1 MVIQRRDYRPPRRG
15 PSCLFVLVML
25 LLILVGGY
33 VITNAEQVRD
43 TLTPD
48 PTPEPTRSAPTYAAR
63 AALYERDGDLEQA
76 IASYESAIELD
87 NGKVEYYIP
96 LIRLLV
102 ATNQSDVALTWAA
115 RASALDE
122 TNDLILSA
130 WAAAFL
136 ADGDRLSDIGQPVDG
151 EKAWA
156 DAVRQAR
163 AATQQNPNNAE
174 AYAIMASALVRE
186 GPEQFDAANEA
197 IQTALALEPD
207 SVLVRRHNA
216 TVLEYQGYYDKA
228 IEQYEFAL
236 QITPNDA
243 DLLISLARNYWAT
256 SNIPTAILTFEDAIK
271 VNPNSADAY
280 DGLGY
285 MYFLIGEYPRAEENF
300 IKAVELDPDMVRA
313 HAHLGA
319 SRYRQFNYDGESG
332 AIPQLEMAIA
342 GYGEASP
349 ETAIYFNML
358 GLAYYYT
365 TGSCVQSE
373 SLFEQVLTVLPE
385 DANALYGMDLCHEAE
400 LNQP

>member
-1 MVIQRRDYRPPRRG
+1 
-15 PSCLFVLVML
+15 ML

-76 IASYESAIELD
+76 IASYEAAIELD

-115 RASALDE
+115 QASALDE

>member
-76 IASYESAIELD
+76 IASYEAAIELD

-115 RASALDE
+115 QASALDE

>member
-115 RASALDE
+115 QASALDE

>member
-1 MVIQRRDYRPPRRG
+1 
-15 PSCLFVLVML
+15 ML

-76 IASYESAIELD
+76 MASYEAAIELD

-115 RASALDE
+115 QASALDE